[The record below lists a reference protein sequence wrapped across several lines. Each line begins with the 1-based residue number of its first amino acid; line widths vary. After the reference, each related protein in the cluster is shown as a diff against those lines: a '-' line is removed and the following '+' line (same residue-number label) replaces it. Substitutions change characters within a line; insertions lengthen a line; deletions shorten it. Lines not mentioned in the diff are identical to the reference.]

1 MKFKLLVSPLA
12 KGAYYASVLDVAR
25 AEFAAHFPQ
34 AEVVFERIGGLDF
47 LNTDLEESTLHSLAR
62 LSFVQGVFCDRERS
76 GWMPVSAETGF
87 LLPEDLVFGVKYQ
100 GKTNELVTQ
109 LAINIGLRFRP
120 GGNPARSLLDPM
132 AGRGTTLL
140 WALRYGLHAT
150 GIEQRPDA
158 IEALHRHV
166 KKQTKLHRL
175 KHRYAEG
182 FAGQKSKKG
191 IGKFVQYEIAE
202 HTLKLLTGDSRNAPE
217 LLGGK
222 RFDLIVSD
230 LPYGVQFGGGSRRNP
245 LDLVTAC
252 ARGWLASLRED
263 GALVLIFNRY
273 QPKRDALAAVF
284 ADLEAEVESF
294 SAPHRMSES
303 IVRDLLVVT
312 KSGRPIRPVTSPTG

>member
-1 MKFKLLVSPLA
+1 MELKLLVSPLA

-25 AEFAAHFPQ
+25 TEFAAHFPQ
-34 AEVVFERIGGLDF
+34 AEATFERIGGLDF
-47 LNTDLEESTLHSLAR
+47 LNTDLEESSLCTMVR
-62 LSFVQGVFCDRERS
+62 LSFVQGVFHDKGRS
-76 GWMPVSAETGF
+76 GLVPLSPEIGF
-87 LLPEDLVFGVKYQ
+87 ALPEELVFGVKYQ

-150 GIEQRPDA
+150 GIEQHPSA

-175 KHRYAEG
+175 KHRCHEG
-182 FAGQKSKKG
+182 FVGKKNKKG
-191 IGKFVQYEIAE
+191 IGKFVQYEMAE
-202 HTLKLLTGDSRNAPE
+202 HTLRLIAGDSRNAPE
-217 LLGGK
+217 LLNEK
-222 RFDLIVSD
+222 RFDLIVCD
-230 LPYGVQFGGGSRRNP
+230 LPYGVLFGGGSRRNP
-245 LDLVTAC
+245 LDLVSDC
-252 ARGWLASLRED
+252 ARGWLASLRSD
-263 GALVLIFNRY
+263 GALVLIFNSY

-284 ADLEAEVESF
+284 AHLGARIETF

-312 KSGRPIRPVTSPTG
+312 KDKQSTQSVTAPHS